1 MVKQI
6 FQTLENQLLSDVIER
21 APWGILLCD
30 DEGVVQVANLA
41 AAETLAVCL
50 ADGPCK
56 ELIGCHVTTLVP
68 GVDLQAIGDQLI
80 EPAAASSVDRSSILI
95 QLSEFERDGE
105 VWLAVYVGEQERRL
119 QRELLLERQASTDE
133 LSKLAN
139 RRAFQRTIEAN
150 QGKALSLAIIDVD
163 HFKKVNDVC
172 GHLVGDDLI
181 SLIGR
186 LLNERFSDSA
196 IIASR
201 MGGDEFSV
209 LFETSS
215 ADDIVQSLEDFQG
228 ELAKT
233 KVPGTIDLFATVS
246 IGAVVSMQPRINTRK
261 LLTAAD
267 RSLYQAKAAG
277 RDQVSWILLD
287 EDSRDQS
294 E

>member
-68 GVDLQAIGDQLI
+68 GVDLQAIGDQ
-80 EPAAASSVDRSSILI
+80 SILI

-287 EDSRDQS
+287 EDSHDQS